1 MAEKD
6 CAELLLNHFG
16 SRALAGYGIE
26 RKDEAV
32 RAAGACLRYAQE
44 TQRAAAAHVT
54 DLVYFEPQDHLV
66 LDNVTV
72 RNLELVESL
81 GGASGRTLLSVID
94 ETVTGMG
101 ARLLRSW
108 LLRPCVK
115 RGEVE
120 ARLTAVED
128 LVGSQI
134 GPETNSARY

>member
-1 MAEKD
+1 M
-6 CAELLLNHFG
+6 L
-16 SRALAGYGIE
+16 
-26 RKDEAV
+26 
-32 RAAGACLRYAQE
+32 AAGACLRIPGDATCSSRPHY
-44 TQRAAAAHVT
+44 
-54 DLVYFEPQDHLV
+54 DLVYFEPADHLV

-81 GGASGRTLLSVID
+81 GGASGRTLLGVID

-120 ARLTAVED
+120 ARLAAVQD

-134 GPETNSARY
+134 TRDRVRSSLKEVSDLNV